1 MNQRKAKQLRK
12 AAKFSPGEVRVY
24 DQKHQRHDDKGR
36 LVSYTQVADGA
47 RRVYQDSKRG
57 V

>member
-12 AAKFSPGEVRVY
+12 AAKFHPNEVRVY
-24 DQKHQRHDDKGR
+24 DQKHHSYDENAL
-36 LVSYTQVADGA
+36 LVSYTRVAEGS

-57 V
+57 A